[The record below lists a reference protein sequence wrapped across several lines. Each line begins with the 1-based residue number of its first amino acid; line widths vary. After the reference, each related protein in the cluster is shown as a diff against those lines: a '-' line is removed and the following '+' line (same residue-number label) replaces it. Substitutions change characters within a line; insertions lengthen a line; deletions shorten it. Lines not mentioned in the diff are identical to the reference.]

1 MRFEVGMNGA
11 CRALAELHRCV
22 MVYLRLH
29 KCNPVGVPRIPERL
43 QKARLEELRM
53 LVEVAE
59 SGSLSAAA
67 KKLRVPKS
75 TVGRAVRRIED
86 DLGVALVRRMTKG
99 PALTEP
105 GRILADM
112 AAPHIA
118 ALRDAPAALGRT
130 ASEAYGLLRIATLSD
145 VGALVLAPLL
155 PSFLAR
161 HPRVRPEV
169 TLGLSSVDLA
179 REGFDV
185 GLRVAMTASLPSSSL
200 IAKKLGPVSI
210 ALYASPQYAA
220 QRELPKRLQDLHDHD
235 TIGFFPGDTNVF
247 SITSP
252 KGTAKL
258 ELRPR
263 VSGNDFFFVREAID
277 AGLGV
282 GTLPWFVA
290 RHELAAGRV
299 VRVLADHQVMPLGM
313 LYLVYPQA
321 NPLPPKVRA
330 FTSHLREHVPRLLG
344 PA

>member
-1 MRFEVGMNGA
+1 MYIG
-11 CRALAELHRCV
+11 
-22 MVYLRLH
+22 LH
-29 KCNPVGVPRIPERL
+29 KCNQWAQRMPTIRERF

-99 PALTEP
+99 PVLTEP
-105 GRILADM
+105 GRVLADM

-130 ASEAYGLLRIATLSD
+130 ASEAYGLLRIATLAD

-155 PSFLAR
+155 PTFLAR

-169 TLGLSSVDLA
+169 TLGLPPVDLA

-185 GLRVAMTASLPSSSL
+185 GIRVAMSASLPSSSL
-200 IAKKLGPVSI
+200 IAKKLGPINI
-210 ALYASPQYAA
+210 AFYASPQYAA
-220 QRELPKRLQDLHDHD
+220 RRELPKRLQDIHDHD
-235 TIGFFPGDTNVF
+235 TIGFFPGDANVF

-252 KGTAKL
+252 KGAAKL
-258 ELRPR
+258 RAPTARERKRLLLRPR
-263 VSGNDFFFVREAID
+263 SDRRGPRRRPSSVVRREAR
-277 AGLGV
+277 
-282 GTLPWFVA
+282 A
-290 RHELAAGRV
+290 RCGARRARAPGPPDDDGHV
-299 VRVLADHQVMPLGM
+299 VRGLSAGEAAPAEGPRVHVT
-313 LYLVYPQA
+313 
-321 NPLPPKVRA
+321 PPRA
-330 FTSHLREHVPRLLG
+330 RPAPPRSRVSFNGTSE
-344 PA
+344 A

>member
-1 MRFEVGMNGA
+1 
-11 CRALAELHRCV
+11 
-22 MVYLRLH
+22 
-29 KCNPVGVPRIPERL
+29 
-43 QKARLEELRM
+43 M

-105 GRILADM
+105 GRVLADI

-130 ASEAYGLLRIATLSD
+130 ASEAYGRLRIATLAD
-145 VGALVLAPLL
+145 VGALLIVPLL
-155 PSFLAR
+155 PAFLAR
-161 HPRVRPEV
+161 HPRVRPEL
-169 TLGLSSVDLA
+169 TLGPSPVDLA

-185 GLRVAMTASLPSSSL
+185 GVRVAMSASLPSSSL
-200 IAKKLGPVSI
+200 IAIKLGPVNI
-210 ALYASPQYAA
+210 AFYASPQYAA
-220 QRELPKRLQDLHDHD
+220 RRELPRRPQDLHDHD

-247 SITSP
+247 AITGP
-252 KGTAKL
+252 KGRAKL

-263 VSGNDFFFVREAID
+263 VSGNDILFVREAVV

-282 GTLPWFVA
+282 GGLPWFVA
-290 RHELAAGRV
+290 SRELAAGRL
-299 VRVLADHQVMPLGM
+299 VRVLPDYQMTLGT
-313 LYLVYPQA
+313 LYVLHPQA
-321 NPLPPKVRA
+321 KPLAPKVRA

-344 PA
+344 PL